1 MKTEKQIR
9 EMAEA
14 LHKRINLT
22 MKQGKTFE
30 NPEVQNLHT
39 SLGLIYI
46 ILDKEKGVIG
56 WQIRWNG

>member
-1 MKTEKQIR
+1 MKTEEQIR

-14 LHKRINLT
+14 LHKRIDLT

-56 WQIRWNG
+56 WQIQWNG

>member
-1 MKTEKQIR
+1 MKTEEQIR
-9 EMAEA
+9 EMTEV
-14 LHKRINLT
+14 LHKRIDLA

-46 ILDKEKGVIG
+46 ILGKEKGVIG
-56 WQIRWNG
+56 

>member
-1 MKTEKQIR
+1 MKTEEQIR
-9 EMAEA
+9 EMTEV
-14 LHKRINLT
+14 LHKRIDLA

-56 WQIRWNG
+56 WQMQWNG

>member
-9 EMAEA
+9 
-14 LHKRINLT
+14 K
-22 MKQGKTFE
+22 MKEILYKEIDLLMRQGKTFE

-56 WQIRWNG
+56 

>member
-9 EMAEA
+9 
-14 LHKRINLT
+14 K
-22 MKQGKTFE
+22 MKEILYKEIDLLMRQGKTFE

>member
-1 MKTEKQIR
+1 MKTEEQIR
-9 EMAEA
+9 EMEEI
-14 LHKRINLT
+14 LHREVDLL
-22 MKQGKTFE
+22 MRQGKTFE

-56 WQIRWNG
+56 

>member
-1 MKTEKQIR
+1 MTEV
-9 EMAEA
+9 
-14 LHKRINLT
+14 LHKRIDLA

-56 WQIRWNG
+56 WQMQRNG